1 MRLFSSYHPGVLLVY
16 FIGVIGICM
25 FTMNPLL
32 LAVSLLGALGFA
44 VQLENRKVVAV
55 SFAFYIPMFFLIS
68 ITNPLF
74 SHNGV
79 TPLFFLND
87 QPVTLEAILYGAA
100 IGGMIISVMYWCR
113 CYNLIM
119 TSDKFIYL
127 FGKVIPKL
135 SLVISMAIRFVP
147 LFIKQIKPIS
157 MVQKTMGIYATKSIA
172 DRILS
177 GFRIFSAMITWS
189 LENAVDTAASMRAR
203 GYGLPGRTNFSLF
216 RFTLKD
222 GILLS
227 ILAVLFSIILIGGS
241 LGVLDYSF
249 YPRMSSIQISPVSVI
264 TYVALV
270 ILLFIPFVV
279 EVEENR
285 RWNYYISKI

>member
-1 MRLFSSYHPGVLLVY
+1 MKLFATYHPSVLLVY
-16 FIGVIGICM
+16 FLGVIGITM

-32 LAVSLLGALGFA
+32 LLISFFGAFGFA
-44 VQLENRKVVAV
+44 IQLENKKIVLT
-55 SFAFYIPMFFLIS
+55 SLTFYIPMFFLIS
-68 ITNPLF
+68 VTNPLF

-87 QPVTLEAILYGAA
+87 QPVTLEAVLYGAA

-147 LFIKQIKPIS
+147 LFIKQIKHIS
-157 MVQKTMGIYATKSIA
+157 TVQKTMGIYATKSIM

-216 RFTLKD
+216 RFTLRD
-222 GILLS
+222 GVMVAILFG
-227 ILAVLFSIILIGGS
+227 LFGITLLGTMH
-241 LGVLDYSF
+241 GVLDYSF
-249 YPRMSSIQISPVSVI
+249 YPRMSGIQISPLAII
-264 TYVALV
+264 TYVTLLV
-270 ILLFIPFVV
+270 LLFIPFVV

-285 RWNYYISKI
+285 KWNYYISKI

>member
-1 MRLFSSYHPGVLLVY
+1 MRLFSSYHPGVLLIY
-16 FIGVIGICM
+16 FIGVIGISM

-44 VQLENRKVVAV
+44 VQLENRKAVAM
-55 SFAFYIPMFFLIS
+55 SFTFYIPMFFLIA

-87 QPVTLEAILYGAA
+87 QPITLEAILYGAA

-127 FGKVIPKL
+127 FGKAIPKL

-147 LFIKQIKPIS
+147 LFIKQIKHINT
-157 MVQKTMGIYATKSIA
+157 VQKTMGIYATKSVA

-227 ILAVLFSIILIGGS
+227 ILAFLFSIVLIGSS

-264 TYVALV
+264 AYAALV

-285 RWNYYISKI
+285 KWNYYILKI

>member
-1 MRLFSSYHPGVLLVY
+1 MKLFATYHPSVLLVY
-16 FIGVIGICM
+16 FIGVIGITM

-32 LAVSLLGALGFA
+32 LLISFLGAFGFA
-44 VQLENRKVVAV
+44 IQLENKQIVFA

-68 ITNPLF
+68 VTNPLF

-87 QPVTLEAILYGAA
+87 QPVTLEAMLYGAA
-100 IGGMIISVMYWCR
+100 IGGMIVSVMYWCR

-147 LFIKQIKPIS
+147 LFIKQIKHIS
-157 MVQKTMGIYATKSIA
+157 TVQKTMGIYATKSIV
-172 DRILS
+172 DRVLS

-203 GYGLPGRTNFSLF
+203 GYGLSGRTNFSLF
-216 RFTLKD
+216 RFTLRD
-222 GILLS
+222 GIMLS
-227 ILAVLFSIILIGGS
+227 VILALLITALIGNNM
-241 LGVLDYSF
+241 GVLDYSF
-249 YPRMSSIQISPVSVI
+249 YPRMSRIQISPLAII
-264 TYVALV
+264 TYITLLT
-270 ILLFIPFVV
+270 LLFIPFVV

-285 RWNYYISKI
+285 KWNYYISKI